1 MNIASKRHQPTVVWI
16 APLRWICSV
25 LLSVNCWKK
34 KMVYKHQL
42 KIKVRGKG
50 FEVSLEDLLCIWTTF
65 KGLISVYTT
74 LLRHSSVTNLK
85 KRIIQRISC
94 SLQYH
99 FLSLIFTG
107 KFVGNLS
114 TSVRHRDLSDYRW
127 YRRYRR
133 EDTHAHAH
141 TQTHTVVSFSSTNL
155 ADPRSIPASSMDG
168 NSRPFLEHRG

>member
-34 KMVYKHQL
+34 NGLQTSVENKSA
-42 KIKVRGKG
+42 GKRIWG
-50 FEVSLEDLLCIWTTF
+50 ILGRLTLHMDDLQGTYQCLHN
-65 KGLISVYTT
+65 
-74 LLRHSSVTNLK
+74 LRHSSVTNLK
-85 KRIIQRISC
+85 KRIIQ
-94 SLQYH
+94 YN

-107 KFVGNLS
+107 KFAGNLS

-127 YRRYRR
+127 YRRYWR